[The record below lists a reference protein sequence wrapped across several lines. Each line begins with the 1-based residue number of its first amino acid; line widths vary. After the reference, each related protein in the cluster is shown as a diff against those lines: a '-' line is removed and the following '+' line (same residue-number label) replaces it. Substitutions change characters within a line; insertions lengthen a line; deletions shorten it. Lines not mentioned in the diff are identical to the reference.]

1 MRFTTR
7 ATPDLVASPAT
18 YIEGM
23 TQTLIMGVGGL
34 VVLALKFGELFYRYV
49 ARRFQVEDPEPTN

>member
-1 MRFTTR
+1 M
-7 ATPDLVASPAT
+7 PDPRRLPSA
-18 YIEGM
+18 YLEGM

>member
-7 ATPDLVASPAT
+7 ATPDLVASPDT

>member
-1 MRFTTR
+1 
-7 ATPDLVASPAT
+7 
-18 YIEGM
+18 M